1 MTGGDGGQKQLQVQC
16 ASAICHACA
25 VINQKLNNPFET
37 SEKTPSPF
45 DLPTFNSRKNKGLRL
60 NQLVTLANCY

>member
-37 SEKTPSPF
+37 SEKTPSPSIYPPLKAEKIKAY
-45 DLPTFNSRKNKGLRL
+45 D
-60 NQLVTLANCY
+60 